1 MGHNSSLP
9 KLEDPVVLEPSGT
22 HTATVIFLHGL
33 GDTGVG
39 WSQTFARIRHPHIK
53 YVFPTANAI
62 PVTLNGGI
70 KMPCWFDIK
79 GLDPS
84 SPQDESGIRSA
95 SQLLQ
100 SLVAQEE
107 KNGIPRQRIVVG
119 GFSQGGAIAL
129 YSSFVSAH
137 QPFAGIVAL
146 STWLPMHYHFPG
158 ALKGNQQTPILQCH
172 GLADVV
178 VMPSFGILTGQLIK
192 SFNSHH
198 ELKTYQEMGH
208 SSCKEELQDVK
219 NFIERYLPVV

>member
-1 MGHNSSLP
+1 MGNSSSSP
-9 KLEDPVVLEPSGT
+9 KFDDPIVLEATGKHS
-22 HTATVIFLHGL
+22 ATVIFLHGL
-33 GDTGVG
+33 GDTGLG
-39 WSQTFARIRHPHIK
+39 WSQAFARIRQPHVK
-53 YVFPTANAI
+53 YIFPTANSI
-62 PVTLNGGI
+62 PVTLNGGV

-84 SPQDESGIRSA
+84 SPQDESGIKSA

-100 SLVAQEE
+100 SLVAHEE
-107 KNGIPRQRIVVG
+107 KIGINRNRIIVG

-129 YSSFVSAH
+129 YSSFVSSS

-146 STWLPMHYHFPG
+146 STWLPLHYQFPS

-178 VMPSFGILTGQLIK
+178 VLPSFGVLTGQLIK
-192 SFNSHH
+192 SFNPCH

-208 SSCKEELQDVK
+208 SSCNEELQDVK
-219 NFIERYLPVV
+219 QFVERLLPAI